1 MGYNNS
7 QFNNKELTKIP
18 VSLRLA
24 TFLVINPIKKDSKVI
39 QEENFIKYN
48 TSMSQDLRNIA
59 IIAHVDHGKTTL
71 VDQILKQSGTFRENQ
86 QVEDRVMDSGDLE
99 KERGITISSKNTAVN
114 WKGTKINIVDT
125 PGHADFGGEVERIL
139 KMVNGVILL
148 VDAAEGPLPQTK
160 FVLRKSLS
168 LGYQPIVV
176 INKIDRKDARPN
188 AVLDEI
194 FDLFVMLDATNEQL
208 DFPVLYA
215 IAKEG
220 IAKEELEE
228 EGTDLSPLMDKIVAH
243 VPGPEQDTE
252 SKFKMLVSS
261 IDWNDYVGRIAV
273 GRVEQGTIKINQ
285 EVALMDG
292 KGKVKEKARATK
304 LFTFEGLKRE
314 PVEKAQAGDIIA
326 LAGYEEVNI
335 GDTLT
340 DTADMTPLEYVD
352 LDQPTIAMYFR
363 VNNSPFAGKEGD
375 YVTSNQ
381 LKDRL
386 YRETRTNVAMRV
398 EPTDSPDIYK
408 VSGRGEL
415 QMAILIETMR
425 REGYE
430 FSVSRPEVLFKDVDG
445 ITHEPVEEVVVDVN
459 TDYSNR
465 VIDNLQK
472 RKGIMTSMS
481 QEGEN
486 NRIVFRVPSRGLIGF
501 RGEMLTET
509 RGTGIMHQQFD
520 AYEPYAGE
528 IPGRNRGALIALEQG
543 DVTGYALEGVQD
555 RGEFFVKPGDPV
567 YMGQVVGVNK
577 RSDDMV
583 VNVVKKKNLTN
594 HRATQTADSVKL
606 NQAKDLSLEQ
616 CIEFIDNDE
625 LLEVTPKAL
634 RIRKTY
640 LDHNDRKRA
649 EKQKAGAQN

>member
-1 MGYNNS
+1 
-7 QFNNKELTKIP
+7 
-18 VSLRLA
+18 
-24 TFLVINPIKKDSKVI
+24 
-39 QEENFIKYN
+39 
-48 TSMSQDLRNIA
+48 MSQDLRNIA

-86 QVEDRVMDSGDLE
+86 EVEDRVMDSGDLE
-99 KERGITISSKNTAVN
+99 RERGITISSKNTAVN

-168 LGYQPIVV
+168 LGYKPIVL
-176 INKIDRKDARPN
+176 INKIDRKDARPD

-215 IAKEG
+215 VARDG
-220 IAKEELEE
+220 IAKHELEE
-228 EGTDLSPLMDKIVAH
+228 ESDSLAPLMDTIVDH
-243 VPGPEQDTE
+243 VPAPSQPVDET
-252 SKFKMLVSS
+252 FKMLVSS

-273 GRVEQGTIKINQ
+273 GRIEQGTVKLNQ
-285 EVALMDG
+285 EVALISG
-292 KGKVKEKARATK
+292 KGDQKMKGRATK
-304 LFTFEGLKRE
+304 LFSFNGLQRE
-314 PVEKAQAGDIIA
+314 PIEEGYAGDIVA
-326 LAGYEEVNI
+326 LAGYDSVNI

-340 DTADMTPLEYVD
+340 AASDPTPLEYVD
-352 LDQPTIAMYFR
+352 LDKPTIAMYFR
-363 VNNSPFAGKEGD
+363 VNNSPFAGLEGK

-381 LKDRL
+381 IKDRL
-386 YRETRTNVAMRV
+386 EREVRTNVAMRV
-398 EPTDSPDIYK
+398 EATDSPDVFK

-425 REGYE
+425 REGFE
-430 FSVSRPEVLFKDVDG
+430 FSVSRPEVLFQEVDDV
-445 ITHEPVEEVVVDVN
+445 IHEPVEEVVVDVH
-459 TDYSNR
+459 TDYSNK

-472 RKGIMTSMS
+472 RKGIMQGMS

-486 NRIVFRVPSRGLIGF
+486 NRIEFRVPSRGLIGF

-520 AYEPYAGE
+520 GYEPYAGE
-528 IPGRNRGALIALEQG
+528 IPGRTRGALIALEKG

-555 RGEFFVKPGDPV
+555 RGQFFVEPGDSV
-567 YMGQVVGVNK
+567 YSGMVVGTNN

-583 VNVVKKKNLTN
+583 VNVAKKKALTN
-594 HRATQTADSVKL
+594 HRASITADSIKIS
-606 NQAKDLSLEQ
+606 QAKKMSLEE
-616 CIEFIDNDE
+616 CIEFIGNDE
-625 LLEVTPKAL
+625 LLEVTPESL
-634 RIRKTY
+634 RVRKKF
-640 LDHNDRKRA
+640 LDHNERKRE
-649 EKQKAGAQN
+649 EKKKTTL

>member
-1 MGYNNS
+1 
-7 QFNNKELTKIP
+7 
-18 VSLRLA
+18 
-24 TFLVINPIKKDSKVI
+24 
-39 QEENFIKYN
+39 
-48 TSMSQDLRNIA
+48 MSQELRNIA

-114 WKGTKINIVDT
+114 WNGTKINIVDT

-168 LGYQPIVV
+168 LGYRPIVV
-176 INKIDRKDARPN
+176 INKIDRKDARPD

-215 IAKEG
+215 VAVNG
-220 IAKEELEE
+220 IAKTNLEDE
-228 EGTDLSPLMDKIVAH
+228 DENLAPLLDKIVEH
-243 VPGPEQDTE
+243 VPAPEQKTDE
-252 SKFKMLVSS
+252 KFKMLVSS

-273 GRVEQGTIKINQ
+273 GRIEQGTIKIGQ

-304 LFTFEGLKRE
+304 LYTFNGLQRE
-314 PVEKAQAGDIIA
+314 PVETAVAGDIIA
-326 LAGYEEVNI
+326 LAGYEEVNV

-340 DTADMTPLEYVD
+340 DTADMKPLEYVD
-352 LDQPTIAMYFR
+352 LDKPTIAMYFR

-386 YRETRTNVAMRV
+386 NKEVRTNVAMRV
-398 EPTDSPDIYK
+398 EPTESPDIYK

-425 REGYE
+425 REGFE
-430 FSVSRPEVLFKDVDG
+430 FSVSRPEVLFKEVDG
-445 ITHEPVEEVVVDVN
+445 VVHEPVEEVVVDVQ

-486 NRIVFRVPSRGLIGF
+486 NRIQFRVPSRGLIGF

-520 AYEPYAGE
+520 GYEPYAGE

-555 RGEFFVKPGDPV
+555 RGEFFVEPGDPV

-594 HRATQTADSVKL
+594 HRATQTSDSVKIS
-606 NQAKDLSLEQ
+606 QARKLSLEQ

-634 RIRKTY
+634 RLRKTF

-649 EKQKAGAQN
+649 EKKKAGV

>member
-1 MGYNNS
+1 
-7 QFNNKELTKIP
+7 
-18 VSLRLA
+18 
-24 TFLVINPIKKDSKVI
+24 
-39 QEENFIKYN
+39 
-48 TSMSQDLRNIA
+48 
-59 IIAHVDHGKTTL
+59 
-71 VDQILKQSGTFRENQ
+71 
-86 QVEDRVMDSGDLE
+86 
-99 KERGITISSKNTAVN
+99 
-114 WKGTKINIVDT
+114 
-125 PGHADFGGEVERIL
+125 
-139 KMVNGVILL
+139 
-148 VDAAEGPLPQTK
+148 
-160 FVLRKSLS
+160 
-168 LGYQPIVV
+168 
-176 INKIDRKDARPN
+176 
-188 AVLDEI
+188 
-194 FDLFVMLDATNEQL
+194 L
-208 DFPVLYA
+208 DFPILYA
-215 IAKEG
+215 VAVNG
-220 IAKEELEE
+220 IAKENLEDKDE
-228 EGTDLSPLMDKIVAH
+228 NLAPLLDRIVEH
-243 VPGPEQDTE
+243 VPAPEQNTE
-252 SKFKMLVSS
+252 EKFKMLVSS

-273 GRVEQGTIKINQ
+273 GRIEQGTIKVGQ
-285 EVALMDG
+285 EVALMNG
-292 KGKVKEKARATK
+292 KGEVREKARATK
-304 LFTFEGLKRE
+304 LYTFNGLQRE
-314 PVEKAQAGDIIA
+314 PVESAVAGDIIA
-326 LAGYEEVNI
+326 LAGYEEVNV

-340 DTADMTPLEYVD
+340 DTADMNPLEYVD
-352 LDQPTIAMYFR
+352 LDKPTIAMYFR

-386 YRETRTNVAMRV
+386 NKEVRTNVAMRV

-425 REGYE
+425 REGFE

-445 ITHEPVEEVVVDVN
+445 VTHEPVEEVVVDVQ

-486 NRIVFRVPSRGLIGF
+486 NRIEFRVPSRGLIGF

-520 AYEPYAGE
+520 GYEPYAGE

-543 DVTGYALEGVQD
+543 DVTGYALEGIQD
-555 RGEFFVKPGDPV
+555 RGEFFVEPGDPV

-594 HRATQTADSVKL
+594 HRATQTADSVKIS
-606 NQAKDLSLEQ
+606 QARKLSLEQ

-634 RIRKTY
+634 RIRKTF
-640 LDHNDRKRA
+640 LDHNDRKRE
-649 EKQKAGAQN
+649 EKKKAGV